1 MNFTP
6 ISSILISNSRQRQ
19 EFDPIALTELM
30 DSISQHGLFHP
41 PVLRPNIDPVTS
53 HDQPF
58 ILVSGERRIR
68 ALSQL
73 WMLGDTATYNGV
85 IIPENSTPYTLLA
98 DLDELQA
105 EEAELDENFRRRDLS
120 WQEHAAAVSRLHDL
134 RTKQKAKE
142 AKEKGVE
149 LSTQTVAQTSKE
161 VYDSDQG
168 GHHAKTRKEIIVSQH
183 LSDPDV
189 QKASTLDEGFK
200 ILQRK
205 EQERK
210 HVALAEQVGANF
222 SSKSHTILKQ
232 DCLEWIGTA
241 IEQGEKFD
249 VICSDPPYGM
259 GAHTFGDSGGRYTT
273 ITHKY
278 DDSFDSWVALMSNL
292 IPYLKQ
298 ITKEEA
304 HVYFFCDIDNFPVL
318 KNLFTQ
324 EGWDVFRTPL
334 VYFKNNG
341 RVPRPEH
348 GPRRQSEYILY
359 AIKGNKRV
367 NHIYSDVIQAQS
379 VQNDGHGAQKPVAVY
394 QNLLQRSAKPG
405 DRILDL
411 FAGTGPIVQ
420 ACHNLRCYCTAIE
433 QEDGAYGQMARRLM
447 QISAGKVT
455 E

>member
-6 ISSILISNSRQRQ
+6 ITSILISDNRQRQ

-41 PVLRPNIDPVTS
+41 PVLRPNLDPVTS

-68 ALSQL
+68 ALTQL
-73 WMLGDTATYNGV
+73 WMLGDVATYNGEE
-85 IIPENSTPYTLLA
+85 IPSNAIPYTLLA

-120 WQEHAAAVSRLHDL
+120 WQEHAAAVARLHDL
-134 RTKQKAKE
+134 ENRKKAKLAE
-142 AKEKGVE
+142 ETGTAPQV
-149 LSTQTVAQTSKE
+149 QTVAQTALE
-161 VYDSDQG
+161 VYDSAQG

-183 LSDPDV
+183 LSDPEV
-189 QKASTLDEGFK
+189 QKASTLDEGYK
-200 ILQRK
+200 ILKRK

-210 HVALAEQVGANF
+210 NTALAEHVGTTF
-222 SSKSHTILKQ
+222 SSKSHTILNQ
-232 DCLEWIGTA
+232 DCIEWIQSA
-241 IEQGEKFD
+241 ISQEERFD

-273 ITHKY
+273 IKHKY
-278 DDSFDSWVALMSNL
+278 DDSFDAWVALMSTL
-292 IPYLKQ
+292 IPHLSY

-359 AIKGNKRV
+359 AIKGNKRI
-367 NHIYSDVIQAQS
+367 NHIYPDVIQAQS

-394 QNLLQRSAKPG
+394 QNLLQRSIKPG
-405 DRILDL
+405 DRVLDL
-411 FAGTGPIVQ
+411 FAGTGPCVQ

-433 QEDGAYGQMARRLM
+433 LGSESYGQMVRRLM